1 MDTTLIRICDTII
14 TKTSSD
20 NISPT
25 ESNVFGLFPIIVVC
39 IFVAVCVFQIIDLIK
54 KSKISKQNIASENLG
69 RQIFGALI
77 QWHPKSF
84 WTFVLLLTPLSIG
97 ISLILSPHDFVHC
110 LELIGLNLVVWLTVK
125 VCRRLIAVLN
135 LRKKDTRV
143 TWCYITILAAIG
155 LWLICFVLI
164 FDIKANG
171 KVAAA
176 IGIIGGVLGW
186 IFQDKVKGV
195 VAFFHLRMHHLLKVG
210 DWLKVDKLG
219 VDGEVQRMTLT
230 SVTIY
235 NWDTTTSTIPISA
248 LQSEHFV
255 NLQNMMEG
263 KTYGR
268 KMSKT
273 FVLDTSWFR
282 TLSKY
287 EVEQLIAKV
296 LRMENDNQPC
306 GEKEQDSLAK
316 NLSAEEIKDGVLNAQ
331 LYRLYIHHWLMNHP
345 HISQQPRLIVR
356 WMDQKDGGMPLQI
369 YAFITDSSL
378 APFEWQQSQIIE
390 HIIKSMDWFGL
401 RLYQSPSAFDVS
413 NNNIYLTSRP
423 AKYRKEVKYE

>member
-1 MDTTLIRICDTII
+1 MTFL
-14 TKTSSD
+14 TKLS
-20 NISPT
+20 
-25 ESNVFGLFPIIVVC
+25 
-39 IFVAVCVFQIIDLIK
+39 K
-54 KSKISKQNIASENLG
+54 KNLASENLG

-97 ISLILSPHDFVHC
+97 ISLILSPHDFIHC
-110 LELIGLNLVVWLTVK
+110 RELIGLNLVVWLTVR
-125 VCRRLIAVLN
+125 VCRRLIDVLN

-143 TWCYITILAAIG
+143 TCCYITILAAIG
-155 LWLICFVLI
+155 LWLICFVLV

-171 KVAAA
+171 KIAAA

-210 DWLKVDKLG
+210 DWIRVDKLG

-268 KMSKT
+268 RMFTS
-273 FVLDTSWFR
+273 FIFDTSVFCIL
-282 TLSKY
+282 TK
-287 EVEQLIAKV
+287 
-296 LRMENDNQPC
+296 
-306 GEKEQDSLAK
+306 KEI
-316 NLSAEEIKDGVLNAQ
+316 EEIEKKYGFCLHIKEDELKNGMLNATF
-331 LYRLYIHHWLMNHP
+331 YRLYLFHWLMNDEHV
-345 HISQQPRLIVR
+345 SQLPRLIVR
-356 WMDQKDGGMPLQI
+356 WQEQKEEGMPLQV
-369 YAFITDSSL
+369 YAFIIDSSL
-378 APFEWQQSQIIE
+378 PSFEWQQSRIIE
-390 HIIKSMDWFGL
+390 HIIEAADWFGM
-401 RLYQSPSAFDVS
+401 RLFQSPSAHAVS
-413 NNNIYLTSRP
+413 NSNVHISETP
-423 AKYRKEVKYE
+423 ATK